1 MLRGSAT
8 SDGKCAYFAP
18 YESRQVYKLE
28 WSTEKWE
35 ELPPCYY
42 HDSGLVV
49 MNGEL
54 ISVGGAA
61 GNRFSLYVFTLG
73 YPQLWINTSYPPM
86 NTPRSSPAVL
96 AVPGGDS
103 ALVIGGCVSTDRWT
117 RTVEMYQVE
126 SREWSLVADLPQS
139 LTAPSATLC
148 AGDVVHVIGYE
159 GIGFSCPLGA
169 LLTGGQA
176 GVWKPLPALPVTHST
191 AATLCG
197 QLVLVGGRAAGS
209 TVKSIYQLLEG
220 RWVEIG
226 SMASQRERC
235 LAVSVS
241 PDKLLIVSGVK
252 AWDNVE
258 ECSVV

>member
-1 MLRGSAT
+1 MLPQKESTTANAERL
-8 SDGKCAYFAP
+8 CNVRWQMCLFR
-18 YESRQVYKLE
+18 SRQVYKLE

-169 LLTGGQA
+169 LLTGSQA
-176 GVWKPLPALPVTHST
+176 GVWKPLPALPVGLRP
-191 AATLCG
+191 LCRHKTG
-197 QLVLVGGRAAGS
+197 NNRQIRVTSIMRA
-209 TVKSIYQLLEG
+209 
-220 RWVEIG
+220 
-226 SMASQRERC
+226 
-235 LAVSVS
+235 
-241 PDKLLIVSGVK
+241 
-252 AWDNVE
+252 
-258 ECSVV
+258 